1 MASPSPPRDS
11 LTETMTSLFDYLKA
25 DEMTLT
31 KEDQGY
37 YYKTLDE
44 KVAPET
50 RGHLKK
56 LLDINKRYA
65 LRMEQSEEKAKAAH
79 AQNEHHT
86 AAMVTTSSMAAGL
99 ETDEVLRRI
108 SGGTV
113 GGAMTSGAAINRSM
127 TTRTEGG
134 GKGGEEK
141 GALGGDGSGPEHGD
155 AATATKKRR
164 TRRESIARCADA
176 TAVGDSTYQLE
187 YTGDIFGTRGDY
199 TGGLMYLSRMKTD
212 VEFWRPPVITGVA
225 DGSGSEGSSAAED
238 DEHTAE
244 ELRRQAEESAKRM
257 KMLASQ
263 ENSAAALAALATNPE
278 MQESIINDGAIQAL
292 VQLANLRDERIHR
305 YCR

>member
-1 MASPSPPRDS
+1 MTMASPSPPRDS

-134 GKGGEEK
+134 GERGGGER
-141 GALGGDGSGPEHGD
+141 GAGRGRFGPGARRRGHGHQEEEDKEGVHSALRGRDGGGRFDLPVGVHRRHIRD
-155 AATATKKRR
+155 ARR
-164 TRRESIARCADA
+164 
-176 TAVGDSTYQLE
+176 LH
-187 YTGDIFGTRGDY
+187 RGAH
-199 TGGLMYLSRMKTD
+199 
-212 VEFWRPPVITGVA
+212 VPVA
-225 DGSGSEGSSAAED
+225 DED
-238 DEHTAE
+238 G
-244 ELRRQAEESAKRM
+244 R
-257 KMLASQ
+257 
-263 ENSAAALAALATNPE
+263 
-278 MQESIINDGAIQAL
+278 
-292 VQLANLRDERIHR
+292 
-305 YCR
+305 